1 MLPVHRVLRHLGLA
15 SARRTG
21 GGARMSATKNQVVCF
36 GEALIDMLALP
47 PAGPDEA
54 RTFAQYA
61 GGAPANVAVA
71 VARLGGAAHF
81 VGMLGRDMFGD
92 FLLESLQQAGV
103 VTDGIVRTDEA
114 KTALAFVA
122 LDAAGERSFSFY
134 RPPAADLL
142 FRAEHFAA
150 DGFAQAAVLHVCSNS
165 MTEPAIAQCT
175 LDGMR
180 RARADGTIVSLD
192 LNLRPMLWPQDV
204 DPAPLLWEALALADV
219 VKLSREELDYLAGTL
234 DSDASAVTQKLW
246 QGHARW
252 LLVTDGGGPVH
263 WQTRVDSGQVPAFH
277 VQVRDSTAAGDAFVG
292 GLLFQL
298 AARASTLE
306 QLCADPAAIAEVIRF
321 AAAVGALAVTR
332 KGAFAAM
339 PSVDEVHSL
348 IQEQS

>member
-1 MLPVHRVLRHLGLA
+1 
-15 SARRTG
+15 
-21 GGARMSATKNQVVCF
+21 
-36 GEALIDMLALP
+36 
-47 PAGPDEA
+47 
-54 RTFAQYA
+54 
-61 GGAPANVAVA
+61 
-71 VARLGGAAHF
+71 
-81 VGMLGRDMFGD
+81 
-92 FLLESLQQAGV
+92 
-103 VTDGIVRTDEA
+103 
-114 KTALAFVA
+114 
-122 LDAAGERSFSFY
+122 
-134 RPPAADLL
+134 
-142 FRAEHFAA
+142 
-150 DGFAQAAVLHVCSNS
+150 
-165 MTEPAIAQCT
+165 
-175 LDGMR
+175 MR
-180 RARADGTIVSLD
+180 RARADGAIVSLD

-298 AARASTLE
+298 AARASPLE

>member
-1 MLPVHRVLRHLGLA
+1 MLPVHRVLRHLGFA
-15 SARRTG
+15 FARRTG
-21 GGARMSATKNQVVCF
+21 GGTRMSAVKNQVICF

-47 PAGPDEA
+47 QASTDDA

-71 VARLGGAAHF
+71 VAKLGGAAHF

-92 FLLESLQQAGV
+92 FLLQSLQQAGV
-103 VTDGIVRTDEA
+103 VTDGIVRTDQA

-122 LDAAGERSFSFY
+122 LDEAGERSFSFY

-142 FRAEHFAA
+142 FRPEHFAA

-165 MTEPAIAQCT
+165 TTEPEIAQCT

-180 RARADGTIVSLD
+180 RARAGGAIVSLD

-204 DPAPLLWEALALADV
+204 NPAPVLWEALALADV

-246 QGHARW
+246 QGNATW

-263 WQTRVDSGQVPAFH
+263 WQTRTDSGQVPAFT

-292 GLLFQL
+292 GLLYQL
-298 AARASTLE
+298 AARASSLE
-306 QLCADPAAIAEVIRF
+306 QLCGDPAAMHEVIRF

-339 PSVDEVHSL
+339 PGIDDVHSL
-348 IQEQS
+348 IQEQA

>member
-1 MLPVHRVLRHLGLA
+1 
-15 SARRTG
+15 
-21 GGARMSATKNQVVCF
+21 
-36 GEALIDMLALP
+36 
-47 PAGPDEA
+47 
-54 RTFAQYA
+54 
-61 GGAPANVAVA
+61 VA

-92 FLLESLQQAGV
+92 FLLQSLQQSGV
-103 VTDGIVRTDEA
+103 ATDGIVRTDQA

-122 LDAAGERSFSFY
+122 LDDAGERSFSFY

-142 FRAEHFAA
+142 FRPEHFAE
-150 DGFAQAAVLHVCSNS
+150 DGFTQAAVLHVCSNS
-165 MTEPAIAQCT
+165 MTEPEIAQCT

-180 RARADGTIVSLD
+180 RARADGAIVSLD

-204 DPAPLLWEALALADV
+204 DPAALLWEALALADV
-219 VKLSREELDYLAGTL
+219 VKLSREELEYLAGTL
-234 DSDASAVTQKLW
+234 DGDAGAVTQKLW
-246 QGHARW
+246 QGRASW

-263 WQTRVDSGQVPAFH
+263 WQTRTDAGQVPAFQ

-292 GLLFQL
+292 GLLYQL
-298 AARASTLE
+298 ATRAASLE
-306 QLCADPAAIAEVIRF
+306 QLCGDSAAINEVIRF

-339 PSVDEVHSL
+339 PSIDEVHSL